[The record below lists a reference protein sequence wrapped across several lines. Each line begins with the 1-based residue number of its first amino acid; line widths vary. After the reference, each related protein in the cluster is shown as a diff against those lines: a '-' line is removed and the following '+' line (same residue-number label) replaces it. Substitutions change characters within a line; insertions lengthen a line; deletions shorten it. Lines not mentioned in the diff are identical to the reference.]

1 MLDTISLGN
10 KIKELR
16 KEKGLTQ
23 TAFAEELSVTFQA
36 VSNWERGIAP
46 PDLENLMRIAAFF
59 GVLVDDLI
67 RPISDKVVLGIDG
80 GGTKT
85 EFVVAALDGTVKK
98 RFIREG
104 SNPNDKGL
112 STSANIIID
121 GIREVMIEF
130 PSLSAV
136 FCGIAGAASGDN
148 RRRLTERVRKKYP
161 SLTIELNTDS
171 ANLFAMD
178 DEADMVVI
186 SGTGSVVF
194 VKQGNEFVGFGGWGY
209 LLDEAGSAYDIGRD
223 ALRAA
228 LAEEDMGECNGI
240 LGTLLKSQLSVE
252 RVHQAI
258 GKLYEGG
265 RSYIAS
271 LASVVFDAYDKGDVK
286 AAAIIDKTAARL
298 GELLE
303 LGRKKYGVRAK
314 AIAGGGI
321 FEHHTEIMLSHIKKY
336 TDTEIIICRLPQVF
350 GACRRAR
357 RLFDKKIPDNFFENF
372 KKSYEGEIK

>member
-1 MLDTISLGN
+1 MLDTILLGN

-16 KEKGLTQ
+16 KGRGLTQ
-23 TAFAEELSVTFQA
+23 TAFADELSVTFQA

-46 PDLENLMRIAAFF
+46 PDIENLLRIAEFF

-67 RPISDKVVLGIDG
+67 RPVSDKVVLGIDG

-85 EFVVAALDGTVKK
+85 EFVVADLDGTVKK
-98 RFIREG
+98 RFIRKG
-104 SNPNDKGL
+104 TNPNDIGI
-112 STSANIIID
+112 SESASIIID
-121 GIREVMIEF
+121 GIRDVMLEF

-136 FCGIAGAASGDN
+136 FCGIAGAASGEN
-148 RRRLTERVRKKYP
+148 KQKLTEKIKEKYP
-161 SLTIELNTDS
+161 SLTIDLNTDS

-178 DEADMVVI
+178 DDADMAVI

-194 VKQGNEFVGFGGWGY
+194 VKQGNSFVGLGGWGY
-209 LLDEAGSAYDIGRD
+209 LLDDAGSAYDMGRD
-223 ALRAA
+223 ALRIA
-228 LAEEDMGECNGI
+228 LAEEDADIPYSTMSQ
-240 LGTLLKSQLSVE
+240 LLREKLSVE
-252 RVHQAI
+252 RVRQAI
-258 GKLYEGG
+258 GKIYEGG
-265 RSYIAS
+265 RSFIAS
-271 LASVVFDAYDKGDVK
+271 LSRIVFEAYDKGDTN
-286 AAAIIDKTAARL
+286 AAAIIDKNAARL

-303 LGRKKYGVRAK
+303 LGTKRYGVRPK

-321 FEHHTEIMLSHIKKY
+321 FEHNTEIMLSHLRKY

-357 RLFDKKIPDNFFENF
+357 RSIDKKIPDKFFENF